1 LEEENAMPRISELP
15 VDSLS
20 PALQSLFPR
29 YTGNGSHFADQ
40 FQVLSHVQPAAE
52 HLFDMLLTLKQQQN
66 IPSRYIELAIVVV
79 SQLNRCLYCVEN
91 HNPRLQ
97 VEGLT
102 VDDPQALID
111 GTAKGQLTDTD
122 QLVVDYAIA
131 VTQAAERI
139 PEALFDRL
147 RQVFTEAQIVELTL
161 RISLCGFFN
170 RFNQAL
176 QIGESS
182 TAAHPV

>member
-1 LEEENAMPRISELP
+1 MPRISELP

-20 PALQSLFPR
+20 PALQALFPR

-147 RQVFTEAQIVELTL
+147 RLVFAEAQIVELTL

>member
-20 PALQSLFPR
+20 PALQALFPR
-29 YTGNGSHFADQ
+29 YTSNGSHF
-40 FQVLSHVQPAAE
+40 AE

-66 IPSRYIELAIVVV
+66 MPFRYIELAIVVV

-102 VDDPQALID
+102 IDDPQALID
-111 GTAKGQLTDTD
+111 GTTTSQLTDTD

-182 TAAHPV
+182 TAAHAV